1 MIVMLQ
7 YGLFLKHQ
15 KCDHY
20 VDDDIL
26 SMQYRICIFS
36 FYLLYVNHV
45 CTLPRRYDVMNVE
58 RERDR
63 EKQRQ
68 RETETESDFSSCSI
82 KICTCVGEVERKAA
96 NIKYHNIITML
107 Q

>member
-36 FYLLYVNHV
+36 FYLLYVYHV

-58 RERDR
+58 RER
-63 EKQRQ
+63 Q
-68 RETETESDFSSCSI
+68 RETETERNRDR
-82 KICTCVGEVERKAA
+82 E
-96 NIKYHNIITML
+96 
-107 Q
+107 